1 MDYDTATMAE
11 LEAEFKRLAQVL
23 ASASNERV
31 IIDAEMMKRMRL
43 TTARE
48 RVRAMSDRD
57 KDALRAVLNEG
68 RR

>member
-1 MDYDTATMAE
+1 
-11 LEAEFKRLAQVL
+11 
-23 ASASNERV
+23 V